1 MVNQKQII
9 ENHEKKMSSRR
20 RNVKSLYSQSN
31 GISTFKNKELQ
42 RRRTEWGVV
51 APKRPYTDET
61 PPPVPTTPPTPPTM
75 PIQKRTYLASTS
87 LLNSPRLMPV
97 NEPEKVRKNYF
108 IQ

>member
-9 ENHEKKMSSRR
+9 ENHEKKMSFRR

-31 GISTFKNKELQ
+31 GTISPFKNKELQ

-51 APKRPYTDET
+51 APKRPYTDDT
-61 PPPVPTTPPTPPTM
+61 PPPPSATPPTPPTM
-75 PIQKRTYLASTS
+75 PIQKRTYLASSS

-97 NEPEKVRKNYF
+97 NEPEKVQKLK
-108 IQ
+108 